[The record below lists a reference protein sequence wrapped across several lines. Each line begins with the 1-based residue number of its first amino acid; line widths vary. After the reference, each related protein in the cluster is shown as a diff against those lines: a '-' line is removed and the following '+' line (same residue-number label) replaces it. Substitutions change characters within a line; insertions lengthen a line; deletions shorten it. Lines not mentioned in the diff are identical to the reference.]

1 MANKNNNI
9 NGYYQSEIKAKFKFE
24 KEGELKLPKI
34 EKTRFSNEYD
44 YGTYVS
50 NMVDSLIS
58 NNLIIAKNKLESGEK
73 VIVTKNNFYL
83 SMKIRK
89 VLNKAHKLIKIYS
102 FVDNILEIYRKN
114 NIDNYKNFI
123 FGIRRNIWRIC
134 GSLKKHSGIFH
145 QIKDIIK
152 VLPLTDDWVKLIDFQ
167 IESFDRRIDRI
178 SEVPLKEFIEISDL
192 NIYDQYLKETKNTN
206 LIDEINS
213 FVDIDVDESSFDHI
227 LECFINYAE
236 EIYNKINEIK
246 DDPKYDEVKNKAA
259 ETRENY
265 IRSKAKRNDIT
276 EKEKAEDKLKNENIL
291 KSWYTADLT
300 KARNILIREYIRRVN
315 NLANRRNR
323 KHLEFSDKYTLLFY
337 SKFPRSNTI
346 KRRYIAKYNDGR
358 FSVTESL
365 KNAYFAD
372 EPIELSDEE
381 FERLNL
387 KKYFIFNIDIL
398 KDTFID
404 NAITNGI

>member
-1 MANKNNNI
+1 MANKI
-9 NGYYQSEIKAKFKFE
+9 NGYYRNETKTKFKFV

-34 EKTRFSNEYD
+34 EKTRFSSEYD
-44 YGTYVS
+44 HGNYVS
-50 NMVDSLIS
+50 YMIDLLIK

-73 VIVTKNNFYL
+73 VVVTKNNFYL
-83 SMKIRK
+83 SMKVRK
-89 VLNKAHKLIKIYS
+89 VLNKANKLIKIYS
-102 FVDNILEIYRKN
+102 FVDNIFEIYKKEN
-114 NIDNYKNFI
+114 DDNYKSFI

-145 QIKDIIK
+145 QIKNIIK
-152 VLPLTDDWVKLIDFQ
+152 VLPITNDWVKLIDYQ
-167 IESFDRRIDRI
+167 IESFNKRIDRI

-192 NIYDQYLKETKNTN
+192 NIYDQYLKDTKNTN
-206 LIDEINS
+206 LIDEIDS
-213 FVDIDVDESSFDHI
+213 LSDINVDESSFESI
-227 LECFINYAE
+227 LKCFINYAE

-265 IRSKAKRNDIT
+265 IRSKAKRNDIS
-276 EKEKAEDKLKNENIL
+276 EKEKEEDKLKNENIL

-300 KARNILIREYIRRVN
+300 KARNILTHEYIRRVN
-315 NLANRRNR
+315 NKRN
-323 KHLEFSDKYTLLFY
+323 KHLKFSDKYTLLFY
-337 SKFPRSNTI
+337 SKFPKSNTII
-346 KRRYIAKYNDGR
+346 KRRYITIRNDGK
-358 FSVTESL
+358 FSITESL

-372 EPIELSDEE
+372 EPIEISDEE

-404 NAITNGI
+404 NAIGSDI

>member
-9 NGYYQSEIKAKFKFE
+9 NGYYQCATKAKFKFE

-44 YGTYVS
+44 YAMYVT
-50 NMVDSLIS
+50 NMIDSLI
-58 NNLIIAKNKLESGEK
+58 NNNFIIAKNKLESGEK
-73 VIVTKNNFYL
+73 VVVTKNNFYL

-89 VLNKAHKLIKIYS
+89 VLTKAYKLIKIYS
-102 FVDNILEIYRKN
+102 FIDNIFEIYRKN
-114 NIDNYKNFI
+114 NTDNYKDFI

-145 QIKDIIK
+145 QIKEIIK
-152 VLPLTDDWVKLIDFQ
+152 VLPLTNDWVKLIDYE
-167 IESFDRRIDRI
+167 IEKFDRRIDRI

-192 NIYDQYLKETKNTN
+192 NIYDQYLKDTKNTN
-206 LIDEINS
+206 LIDEIDS
-213 FVDIDVDESSFDHI
+213 LADIDVDELSFDHI
-227 LECFINYAE
+227 IEYYMNYAE
-236 EIYNKINEIK
+236 EFYNKINEIK
-246 DDPKYDEVKNKAA
+246 NDSKYDEVKNKAA

-276 EKEKAEDKLKNENIL
+276 EKEKEEDKLKNESIL
-291 KSWYTADLT
+291 KSWYTGDLT
-300 KARNILIREYIRRVN
+300 KARNILIHEYIRRVN
-315 NLANRRNR
+315 NKCNS

-346 KRRYIAKYNDGR
+346 KRKYITKRNDGK
-358 FSVTESL
+358 FSVTGSL
-365 KNAYFAD
+365 RNAYFAD
-372 EPIELSDEE
+372 EPIEISDEE

-387 KKYFIFNIDIL
+387 KKYFIYNIDII

-404 NAITNGI
+404 IAIGSGI